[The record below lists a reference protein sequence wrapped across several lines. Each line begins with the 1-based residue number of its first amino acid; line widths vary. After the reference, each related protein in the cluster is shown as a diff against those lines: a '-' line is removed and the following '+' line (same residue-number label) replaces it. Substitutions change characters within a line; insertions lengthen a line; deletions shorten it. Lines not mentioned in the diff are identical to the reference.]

1 MPAKI
6 TIAATG
12 TSATNNFLRNFRLA
26 SRCISLAPPCDSQAN
41 GVAIILRA
49 RFPRIAHTQHK
60 GARDGRCYAALA
72 DNVPPKI
79 AEGHGPSTRR
89 ESFVRPVAAK
99 EPVQAR
105 TDVAALTN
113 EKPRNLKSSTAK
125 SVAEE
130 KPRMSEN
137 KQSPNTGITLIRESC
152 E

>member
-41 GVAIILRA
+41 GAAIILRA
-49 RFPRIAHTQHK
+49 SSRRIAHTQHK
-60 GARDGRCYAALA
+60 GRGDGRCYAALA

-89 ESFVRPVAAK
+89 ELFVRPVAAK

-105 TDVAALTN
+105 TDVLRMPSRHDAAVTFLDFRRATHSS
-113 EKPRNLKSSTAK
+113 PR
-125 SVAEE
+125 
-130 KPRMSEN
+130 
-137 KQSPNTGITLIRESC
+137 
-152 E
+152 